1 MIDRITLVKGD
12 ITKVNDVD
20 AIVSAIPVTLK
31 LQSSLNT
38 ALIAAAGPELD
49 DAILEH
55 VFKPV
60 QGDVFV
66 LPGLN
71 LPVKHL
77 LLAIM
82 PPWRDGS
89 FDKQDR
95 DLIVCYRH
103 PVEAARRMGFKKIAF
118 PAIATGKRHGYPLER
133 AARLALSGI
142 AERMG
147 APLEEV
153 RMDDVYEA
161 FAARLAKMKKEAA

>member
-1 MIDRITLVKGD
+1 MIDKITLVKGD
-12 ITKVNDVD
+12 ITRVADVD

-38 ALIAAAGPELD
+38 ALIGAAGPGLD
-49 DAILEH
+49 DTILEH

-60 QGDVFV
+60 AGDVFV

-77 LLAIM
+77 MLAIM
-82 PPWRDGS
+82 PPWRDGT

-95 DLIVCYRH
+95 DLLVCYRH
-103 PVEAARRMGFKKIAF
+103 PVEVARRMKFKKIAF
-118 PAIATGKRHGYPLER
+118 PAIATGKRFGYPLER

-142 AERMG
+142 LERMG
-147 APLEEV
+147 EPLEEV
-153 RMDDVYEA
+153 RIVCLRDDVYEE
-161 FAARLAKMKKEAA
+161 FAARLGKM